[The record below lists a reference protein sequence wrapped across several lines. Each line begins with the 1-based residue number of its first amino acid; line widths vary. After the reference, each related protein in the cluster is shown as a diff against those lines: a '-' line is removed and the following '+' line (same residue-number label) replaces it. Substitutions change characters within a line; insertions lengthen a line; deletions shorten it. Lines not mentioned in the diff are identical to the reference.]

1 MSTRRDPNTGDFIRD
16 ENGKIK
22 RFSPRFRKCRVCGSR
37 HHQDIPTKQCLDKQR
52 SEAEKVASVDFR
64 EGTLRFTREDGSV
77 NTAEPGSM
85 WFSTLTMVA
94 QEVFMG
100 GEWVNLNED

>member
-1 MSTRRDPNTGDFIRD
+1 MSTRRDPITGDFIRN

-37 HHQDIPTKQCLDKQR
+37 HHQDIPTKACVDKQR
-52 SEAEKVASVDFR
+52 SEAEKPVTEDLR
-64 EGTLRFTREDGSV
+64 EGSLRFTREDGSV

-94 QEVFMG
+94 QEVFIG
-100 GEWVNLNED
+100 GEWVSVDGE